1 MFTHLKNT
9 IALAAIL
16 VMHCSLCAKGAVQ
29 DTVKTGVYITSIH
42 NIDFKQKEYTIDLW
56 LWLRYKNRK
65 FDFAQ
70 NLEIPM
76 AKNVTRSYLTSDTT
90 ADSSIYMLMKLQC
103 VMKDEWKVD
112 NFPFDRQNL
121 RFSIENSQFDSS
133 TLLFIADTAGQHF
146 DKKFTLR
153 KWSIDSILITT
164 GNRVY
169 ETAFGDAAAQTP
181 KSVYS
186 NYRVKMVVTRN
197 AMGIFWK
204 LFLGMYLSFLIA
216 YMCFYIHIDSIDSRF
231 SLAVGALFAVVG
243 NKYIVD
249 SSLPESS
256 TFTLVDTLHGIT
268 LFFILIIMMSNAYV
282 LKLSKQGN
290 ERGIIH
296 FDKLCAR
303 AMLAAYVL
311 LNVWF
316 IYMACCKQ

>member
-1 MFTHLKNT
+1 MFRHL
-9 IALAAIL
+9 LLIL
-16 VMHCSLCAKGAVQ
+16 VIFFVAAPGLYAQHGP
-29 DTVKTGVYITSIH
+29 DTVRAGVYITSIH

-56 LWLRYKNRK
+56 LWLRYKNQK
-65 FDFAQ
+65 FDFDK

-76 AKNVTRSYLTSDTT
+76 AKSVNRAYLTADTT

-133 TLLFIADTAGQHF
+133 ALLLIADTAGQHF
-146 DKKFTLR
+146 DKRFTLR

-169 ETAFGDAAAQTP
+169 ETAFGDPGAKAP

-186 NYRVKMVVTRN
+186 NYKVKMVITRN

-249 SSLPESS
+249 SSLPETA

-268 LFFILIIMMSNAYV
+268 LFFILVIMMANAYV

-290 ERGIIH
+290 EAGIIR

-303 AMLAAYVL
+303 LMLAIYIL

-316 IYMACCKQ
+316 IYMASYRQ

>member
-1 MFTHLKNT
+1 MLRHLLLT
-9 IALAAIL
+9 LILFIHLAATPVL
-16 VMHCSLCAKGAVQ
+16 YAQRGP
-29 DTVKTGVYITSIH
+29 DTVRAGVYITSIH

-56 LWLRYKNRK
+56 LWLRYKNQK
-65 FDFAQ
+65 FDFDK

-76 AKNVTRSYLTSDTT
+76 AKSVNRSYLTADTT

-133 TLLFIADTAGQHF
+133 ALLLIADTAGQHF
-146 DKKFTLR
+146 DKRFTLR

-164 GNRVY
+164 GNRTY
-169 ETAFGDAAAQTP
+169 ETAFGDPVARVP
-181 KSVYS
+181 KAVYS
-186 NYRVKMVVTRN
+186 NYKVKMVITRN

-216 YMCFYIHIDSIDSRF
+216 YMCFSIHIDSIDSRF

-268 LFFILIIMMSNAYV
+268 LFFILAIMMANAYV

-290 ERGIIH
+290 EAGIIR

-303 AMLAAYVL
+303 LMLIAYVL

-316 IYMACCKQ
+316 IYMANFRQ